1 MDYLKAFFEFLKTI
15 FTALTKFL
23 GKSIPVVSDIEGVIV
38 EEESQAAIQ
47 P

>member
-1 MDYLKAFFEFLKTI
+1 MEYFNAFFEFLKTL
-15 FTALTKFL
+15 FAALTKFL

-38 EEESQAAIQ
+38 EEASQAAIQ